1 MTALPRFQFP
11 HHPRLGKF
19 SPRLLL
25 LVNPPCP
32 HTPLPARKTGDQEKG
47 AKKDKKTRDFRSLE
61 LDLPIL
67 DHFSL
72 SRQGFKSHLS
82 HGQGQ
87 RELHGNRDSPPIPGI
102 SAEDRTPWFLVSHH
116 RDRHGDLPR
125 TDSLTGMRTMVG
137 EILPAEPLLGQVYAL
152 SLSLIH
158 FY

>member
-1 MTALPRFQFP
+1 MTTQKSRAPPRSCVQLISLMTALPRFQFP

-82 HGQGQ
+82 HGQGNL
-87 RELHGNRDSPPIPGI
+87 RLHGYRDILPIPGI
-102 SAEDRTPWFLVSHH
+102 NTDDWTPWFLVSFH
-116 RDRHGDLPR
+116 RH
-125 TDSLTGMRTMVG
+125 LTGDPPSDR
-137 EILPAEPLLGQVYAL
+137 P
-152 SLSLIH
+152 H
-158 FY
+158 